1 MPDSFFKRIRRR
13 TNSLNI
19 LIFMSNPDYIVSR
32 IVTMT
37 DKPASEPIT
46 PTEAYFAVLDDVD
59 GKSLIES
66 AILCPQHAL
75 EIERVL
81 LERDAVSSALLINI
95 IRAASLIERTIHQI
109 DDNVP
114 HLRTIGYLQRRIRNF
129 AMHLLPEGVRESIQE
144 VIHIV
149 AERTATEVAKPPV
162 SHLNHHIRLLDGII
176 TGSVKPPVIY
186 QSDDEPIPI
195 PSQTISVSTI
205 ERSPTPFVPTLEL
218 GTEDAPIVVQSDGET
233 PHPPMIRTLRR
244 KEKRKSKDR
253 ARSPSPE
260 SPSKRRA
267 TTPPASPPPSP
278 PAHSLDY
285 TKVDQFPST
294 SISPKTKSYDNFV
307 CRNCKETGHRH
318 KNCPTYWCRVCYK
331 TKPGHLSIYCR
342 QLKGLRIPSHV
353 PKVGPIPQL
362 KHADDAFYTDLKKWE
377 MELDREEER
386 TLFKDVVTYDP
397 ALRDLDRYDF
407 DDDPIWDANRSS

>member
-1 MPDSFFKRIRRR
+1 MPDNFFKCIRRR
-13 TNSLNI
+13 TNLLDT
-19 LIFMSNPDYIVSR
+19 LISMSNPDYIVSR

-37 DKPASEPIT
+37 SKPASEPIT
-46 PTEAYFAVLDDVD
+46 PTEAYYAVLDDVD

-81 LERDAVSSALLINI
+81 LERDAVSSTLLINI
-95 IRAASLIERTIHQI
+95 IRAASLIKRTTHQI
-109 DDNVP
+109 DDNAP

-149 AERTATEVAKPPV
+149 AERTATEVAKPPIP
-162 SHLNHHIRLLDGII
+162 HLNHHIRLLDGII
-176 TGSVKPPVIY
+176 AGPVKPPVIY

-205 ERSPTPFVPTLEL
+205 ERSPTPFIPTMEP
-218 GTEDAPIVVQSDGET
+218 GTEDAPIVIQSDGET

-253 ARSPSPE
+253 AKSPSPE
-260 SPSKRRA
+260 SPSKRCA

-278 PAHSLDY
+278 PVHSPDY
-285 TKVDQFPST
+285 TKVDQFPSAVV
-294 SISPKTKSYDNFV
+294 SKTKSYDNFV
-307 CRNCKETGHRH
+307 CCNCKETGHCH

-331 TKPGHLSIYCR
+331 PKLGHLSIYCR
-342 QLKGLRIPSHV
+342 QLKGLRIPAHV
-353 PKVGPIPQL
+353 LKVGPIPQL
-362 KHADDAFYTDLKKWE
+362 KHADDAFYMDLKKWE
-377 MELDREEER
+377 LELDREEER